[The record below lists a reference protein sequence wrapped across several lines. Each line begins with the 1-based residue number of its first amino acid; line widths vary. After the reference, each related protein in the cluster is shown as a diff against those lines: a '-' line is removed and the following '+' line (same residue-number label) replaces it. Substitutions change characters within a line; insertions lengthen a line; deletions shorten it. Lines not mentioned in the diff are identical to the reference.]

1 VIRKV
6 SPMIRV
12 NLTYQPGRAA
22 LAVAACL
29 FAAGVASPAALAW
42 PFGPAPVKVTPA
54 ALPPPPAP
62 PPAVE
67 LSDQALTDAAAFR
80 AYVKHAETISAAFT
94 SGEGVEQSLA
104 VGAAYEPQQLARGAI
119 AYAALLALQDPSF
132 VNGVR
137 AYAVDPTQR
146 HELAQRLASDP
157 RYAEAFPGADRAA
170 GLIMDVMG
178 VESTRIS
185 GVAAQVKQS
194 AYSVQHS
201 AWSKTKVVN
210 PDGRLAQTK
219 ALSAAIM
226 NGEAG
231 DVDQLRHA
239 IDAGENPTDA
249 QVLGARGEP
258 VPGPYAP
265 VVERGLA
272 LAALAALGEAGD
284 ENTAAISAIETEP
297 KSGACLA
304 LSKLNLYQCLA
315 VAVPWYE
322 DIFCLGEHA
331 LGETAQ
337 CLSKDA
343 GDPAQLREAMAPPP
357 TALATPATAAVPTS
371 AVGAPVA
378 SQALASQAALATA
391 ATPSVPATR

>member
-1 VIRKV
+1 MMRAILA
-6 SPMIRV
+6 SH
-12 NLTYQPGRAA
+12 PGRTLLAA
-22 LAVAACL
+22 TTCLLALGAA
-29 FAAGVASPAALAW
+29 VPQASAW
-42 PFGPAPVKVTPA
+42 PFGAKPAPA
-54 ALPPPPAP
+54 PAP
-62 PPAVE
+62 PPPPPPPSMG
-67 LSDQALTDAAAFR
+67 LSDKALSDAAAFR

-94 SGEGVEQSLA
+94 SGAGVEQSLA

-119 AYAALLALQDPSF
+119 AYAALLALQDPAF

-137 AYAVDPTQR
+137 TYAVDPTQR
-146 HELAQRLASDP
+146 HDLAQRLASDP
-157 RYAEAFPGADRAA
+157 RYAEAFPNADRAA

-178 VESTRIS
+178 TESTRIT

-201 AWSKTKVVN
+201 AWSKTKVID
-210 PDGRLAQTK
+210 PSGRLAQTK

-231 DVDQLRHA
+231 DVDQLRQA
-239 IDAGENPTDA
+239 IDAGQNPTDA
-249 QVLGARGEP
+249 QVLAAHGQP
-258 VPGPYAP
+258 VEGPYAP

-284 ENTAAISAIETEP
+284 ENTDAITAIETEP
-297 KSGACLA
+297 KGDACLGLA
-304 LSKLNLYQCLA
+304 KLNLYQCLA

-343 GDPAQLREAMAPPP
+343 GNPVQLQQAMTPAPS
-357 TALATPATAAVPTS
+357 ALATPVAA
-371 AVGAPVA
+371 AAAPVA
-378 SQALASQAALATA
+378 LQTAPVGTVPVGVAAAGAS
-391 ATPSVPATR
+391 PVGR